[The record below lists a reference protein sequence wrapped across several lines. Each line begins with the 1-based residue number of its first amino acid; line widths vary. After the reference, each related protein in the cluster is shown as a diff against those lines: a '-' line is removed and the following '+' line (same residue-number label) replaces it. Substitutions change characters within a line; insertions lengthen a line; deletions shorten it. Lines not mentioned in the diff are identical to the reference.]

1 MPARD
6 IFHDCV
12 KKALVKDAWTVT
24 HDPFSLRIGQK
35 DLFIDLGAEKLLAA
49 EKNNQR
55 IAVEIKSFISPS
67 GMRDLE
73 TAVGQ
78 YIVYQNVLSVTEPQ
92 RLLYLAVRESTF
104 VNLFQDDLGKLLLER
119 QALKIMTFDPEQEE
133 ITQWIG

>member
-12 KKALVKDAWTVT
+12 KKALVKDGWTVT
-24 HDPFSLRIGQK
+24 HDPFSLRISQK

-55 IAVEIKSFISPS
+55 IAVEIKSFTSPS

-78 YIVYQNVLSVTEPQ
+78 YIVYHNVLSVTEPQ

-104 VNLFQDDLGKLLLER
+104 VNLFQDDLGRLLLER

-133 ITQWIG
+133 ITQWIS

>member
-12 KKALVKDAWTVT
+12 KKALIKDGWTVT

-92 RLLYLAVRESTF
+92 RLLYLAVRDSTF

-133 ITQWIG
+133 ITQWIS